1 MVQVVFNTHHAASS
15 PGGLPSTT
23 YATTSAATNALI
35 FRRGG
40 LLWVLESTKVP
51 RLLILLKLTLVSEEG
66 VYCYVNG
73 RVFTQSADHSDL
85 FLPSRD
91 TDREAPLLFAH

>member
-15 PGGLPSTT
+15 PGGFV
-23 YATTSAATNALI
+23 ATH
-35 FRRGG
+35 
-40 LLWVLESTKVP
+40 
-51 RLLILLKLTLVSEEG
+51 LLKLTLVSEEG